1 MTSCRWAVA
10 TLFLTVLCHKDLSAE
25 PNQSSSNS
33 EQKKEKTFF
42 ESAAESIASTIIY
55 PSGHWD
61 GSNLFAQQC
70 HRFLLTWD
78 RFRAKH
84 GNSAAMYEVG
94 RAIYFGLG
102 TTPNEVEGLRWLL
115 KAAEKGDPLARYTL
129 AAIGFCHYAASPVI
143 PGQPFVIKSYTNL
156 PEDIRKTFT
165 EPQCRIWLREVVQTG
180 YSKALLLRAFVPET
194 DDLKGDNDLKNK
206 LLWLEKAQVA
216 GDPYAEICRR
226 EVLGYEA
233 PKNTF
238 IFPDFV
244 WRPSGTP

>member
-1 MTSCRWAVA
+1 MTPCRWAVA
-10 TLFLTVLCHKDLSAE
+10 ALFLTVLCHKDLSAE

-42 ESAAESIASTIIY
+42 ESAAKSIVSTLFY
-55 PSGHWD
+55 PIKYKK

-102 TTPNEVEGLRWLL
+102 TTPSEIEGLRWLL
-115 KAAEKGDPLARYTL
+115 KAAEKDDPLARYTL
-129 AAIGFCHYAASPVI
+129 AAIGFCQYAVSPVI
-143 PGQPFVIKSYTNL
+143 PGQPFVNKSYANL

-165 EPQCRIWLREVVQTG
+165 EPQCRIWLREAVQTG

-194 DDLKGDNDLKNK
+194 DDLKRGNDLKNK
-206 LLWLEKAQVA
+206 LLWLEKAQEA
-216 GDPYAEICRR
+216 GDPYAKVCRQ
-226 EVLGYEA
+226 EVLGYE
-233 PKNTF
+233 PPRYTF

-244 WRPSGTP
+244 WTPSGTP

>member
-1 MTSCRWAVA
+1 MTFFRWAA
-10 TLFLTVLCHKDLSAE
+10 AALFLTVLCHKDLSAE

-42 ESAAESIASTIIY
+42 ESAASGITAMVIL

-78 RFRAKH
+78 RFSAKH
-84 GNSAAMYEVG
+84 GSPAAMYEVG

-143 PGQPFVIKSYTNL
+143 PGQPFVI
-156 PEDIRKTFT
+156 
-165 EPQCRIWLREVVQTG
+165 
-180 YSKALLLRAFVPET
+180 
-194 DDLKGDNDLKNK
+194 
-206 LLWLEKAQVA
+206 
-216 GDPYAEICRR
+216 
-226 EVLGYEA
+226 
-233 PKNTF
+233 
-238 IFPDFV
+238 
-244 WRPSGTP
+244 